1 MLWNQKKK
9 YTALVFEQVL
19 VFIAVIL
26 SLTIAFDTV
35 KSARTPGMLDT
46 DNVMN
51 FGYMISG
58 GYSGSS
64 SRHSVQAMDAVK
76 DKLEKK
82 PYVTGISESFFFIPY
97 TRSSEYY
104 WEDSV
109 SFVPGKKVYAHIK
122 ATDEAAEKVFRPG
135 HPEACT
141 IPIKSS

>member
-1 MLWNQKKK
+1 MLKHIFIMLWNQKKK

-26 SLTIAFDTV
+26 SLAIAFDTV

-76 DKLEKK
+76 DKLEKSH
-82 PYVTGISESFFFIPY
+82 T
-97 TRSSEYY
+97 
-104 WEDSV
+104 
-109 SFVPGKKVYAHIK
+109 
-122 ATDEAAEKVFRPG
+122 
-135 HPEACT
+135 
-141 IPIKSS
+141 